1 MKKFLIAVC
10 SILILLTKPLYA
22 ELNIQELTSQNGTK
36 FWLAQ
41 EKSIPF
47 VSLEIRFRGGT
58 SMDDNKTSGAVS
70 FMTAMLEEGAG
81 ELDAQAFSKA
91 RDSIAA
97 SFNFDVSRDNLSV
110 SARFLSDTREEAI
123 QLLKQALT
131 TPRFDKEAM
140 ERVRKQIISIIA
152 SNQKNQNKIAQSK
165 LYELT
170 FPDHIYSSSGLGSTE
185 KITLLNGNDLRQAH
199 KVAITRDRISVS
211 IVGDISEIQAIEMLD
226 ELLENL
232 PNSSKSLPKR
242 VRANLDL
249 GTVLVD
255 YPSPQSVAFFTFKG
269 ISRTDQDFFA
279 AFVMNHI
286 LGGGGFNS
294 RLMKKIRE
302 ERGLTYSVN
311 TSLAQYDHAELYLG
325 MFQSSNDKISEAI
338 GILKKEIALLANNG
352 VNQEELEEAKKFL
365 IGAYPLRFDG
375 NVRIANILAGM
386 QFMGL
391 DKEYIKLRNVMVSAV
406 TSEDVA
412 RVAKR
417 LLSSKEFTLVVVGKP
432 EGLKASH

>member
-1 MKKFLIAVC
+1 MKFFLIAVF
-10 SILILLTKPLYA
+10 SILILLIKPLYA

-58 SMDDNKTSGAVS
+58 SMDDNKTRGAVS

>member
-1 MKKFLIAVC
+1 MRTFLIAVL
-10 SILILLTKPLYA
+10 SVLLLLVKPLYA

-36 FWLAQ
+36 FWLVQ
-41 EKSIPF
+41 ERSIPF
-47 VSLEIRFRGGT
+47 VSLEITFRGGT
-58 SMDDNKTSGAVS
+58 SMDDDKTRGAVS
-70 FMTAMLEEGAG
+70 FMTAMLEEGSG

-97 SFNFDVSRDNLSV
+97 SFNFDVSRDSLSI
-110 SARFLSDTREEAI
+110 SARFLSDTREEAV

-131 TPRFDKEAM
+131 TPRFDREAT
-140 ERVRKQIISIIA
+140 ERVRKQIVSVIE
-152 SNQKNQNKIAQSK
+152 SNQKNQKKIAQSK

-170 FPDHIYSSSGLGSTE
+170 FPDHIYSSSGLGSVD
-185 KITLLNGNDLRQAH
+185 KITLLKRNDLRQAH
-199 KVAITRDRISVS
+199 KVAITRDRVSVS
-211 IVGDISEIQAIEMLD
+211 IVGDISQLHAIEMLD
-226 ELLENL
+226 ELLEDL

-242 VRANLDL
+242 ATANLEL
-249 GTVLVD
+249 GTVLID
-255 YPSPQSVAFFTFKG
+255 YPSPQSVAFFTFEG
-269 ISRTDQDFFA
+269 ITRTDQDFFA

-294 RLMKKIRE
+294 RLMTEIRE
-302 ERGLTYSVN
+302 RRGLTYSIN

-338 GILKKEIALLANNG
+338 GVLKKEIALLANDG
-352 VNQEELEEAKKFL
+352 VNPEELEKAKKFL

-375 NVRIANILAGM
+375 NVMIAKILAGM

-391 DKEYIKLRNVMVSAV
+391 DKEYIELRNGMVRGV

-417 LLSSKEFTLVVVGKP
+417 LLSSEEFTLVVVGQP
-432 EGLKASH
+432 QGLKVSH

>member
-1 MKKFLIAVC
+1 MKKFLIAVF
-10 SILILLTKPLYA
+10 SILILLIKPLYA

-58 SMDDNKTSGAVS
+58 SMDDNKTRGAVS

-232 PNSSKSLPKR
+232 PNSSKLLPKR

-391 DKEYIKLRNVMVSAV
+391 DKEYIKLRNVMVSGV

>member
-58 SMDDNKTSGAVS
+58 SMDDNKTRGAVS

-97 SFNFDVSRDNLSV
+97 SFNFDVSRDSLSV

-232 PNSSKSLPKR
+232 PNSSKLLPKR

-391 DKEYIKLRNVMVSAV
+391 DKEYIKLRNVMVSGV

>member
-1 MKKFLIAVC
+1 MKKFLIAVF

-58 SMDDNKTSGAVS
+58 SMDDNKTLGAVS
-70 FMTAMLEEGAG
+70 FMTAMLEEGSG

-97 SFNFDVSRDNLSV
+97 SFDFDVSRDSLSV

-131 TPRFDKEAM
+131 RPRFDQEAM

-170 FPDHIYSSSGLGSTE
+170 FPDHIYSSNGLGSTD

-232 PNSSKSLPKR
+232 PDSSKLLPKR

>member
-1 MKKFLIAVC
+1 MKFFLIAVF
-10 SILILLTKPLYA
+10 SILILLIKPLYA

-58 SMDDNKTSGAVS
+58 SMDDNKTRGAVS

-170 FPDHIYSSSGLGSTE
+170 FPDHIYSSSGLGSTD
-185 KITLLNGNDLRQAH
+185 KITLLNGNDLRRAH

-232 PNSSKSLPKR
+232 PNSSKLLPKR

-391 DKEYIKLRNVMVSAV
+391 DKEYIKLRNVMVSGV

>member
-58 SMDDNKTSGAVS
+58 SMDDNKTRGAVS

-81 ELDAQAFSKA
+81 ELDTQAFSKA

-97 SFNFDVSRDNLSV
+97 SFNFDVSRDSLSV

-170 FPDHIYSSSGLGSTE
+170 FPDHIYSSSGLGSTD

-232 PNSSKSLPKR
+232 PDSSKLLPKR

-391 DKEYIKLRNVMVSAV
+391 DKEYIKLRNVMVSGV

-412 RVAKR
+412 RVAER

>member
-1 MKKFLIAVC
+1 
-10 SILILLTKPLYA
+10 
-22 ELNIQELTSQNGTK
+22 
-36 FWLAQ
+36 
-41 EKSIPF
+41 
-47 VSLEIRFRGGT
+47 
-58 SMDDNKTSGAVS
+58 MDDNKTRGAVS

-232 PNSSKSLPKR
+232 PNSSKLLPKR

-391 DKEYIKLRNVMVSAV
+391 DKEYIKLRNVMVSGV

>member
-1 MKKFLIAVC
+1 MKKFLIAVF
-10 SILILLTKPLYA
+10 SILILLIKPLYA

-58 SMDDNKTSGAVS
+58 SMDDNKTRGAVS

-97 SFNFDVSRDNLSV
+97 SFNFDVSRDSLSV

-170 FPDHIYSSSGLGSTE
+170 FPDHIYSSSGLGSTD

-232 PNSSKSLPKR
+232 PNSSKLLPKR

-391 DKEYIKLRNVMVSAV
+391 DKEYIKLRNVMVSGV

-412 RVAKR
+412 RVAER

>member
-58 SMDDNKTSGAVS
+58 SMDDNKTRGAVS

-170 FPDHIYSSSGLGSTE
+170 FPDHIYSSSGLGSTD

-232 PNSSKSLPKR
+232 PNSSKLLPKR

-391 DKEYIKLRNVMVSAV
+391 DKEYIKLRNVMVSGV

>member
-1 MKKFLIAVC
+1 
-10 SILILLTKPLYA
+10 
-22 ELNIQELTSQNGTK
+22 
-36 FWLAQ
+36 
-41 EKSIPF
+41 
-47 VSLEIRFRGGT
+47 
-58 SMDDNKTSGAVS
+58 
-70 FMTAMLEEGAG
+70 
-81 ELDAQAFSKA
+81 
-91 RDSIAA
+91 
-97 SFNFDVSRDNLSV
+97 
-110 SARFLSDTREEAI
+110 
-123 QLLKQALT
+123 
-131 TPRFDKEAM
+131 
-140 ERVRKQIISIIA
+140 
-152 SNQKNQNKIAQSK
+152 
-165 LYELT
+165 
-170 FPDHIYSSSGLGSTE
+170 
-185 KITLLNGNDLRQAH
+185 
-199 KVAITRDRISVS
+199 
-211 IVGDISEIQAIEMLD
+211 MLD

-232 PNSSKSLPKR
+232 PDSSKLLPKR

-325 MFQSSNDKISEAI
+325 MFQSSNDKIAEAI

-352 VNQEELEEAKKFL
+352 VDQEELEEAKKFL

>member
-58 SMDDNKTSGAVS
+58 SMDDNKTRGAVS

-232 PNSSKSLPKR
+232 PNSSKLLPKR

-391 DKEYIKLRNVMVSAV
+391 DKEYIKLRNVMVSGV

>member
-58 SMDDNKTSGAVS
+58 SMDDNKTRGAVS

-131 TPRFDKEAM
+131 TPRFDQEAM

-170 FPDHIYSSSGLGSTE
+170 FPDHIYSSSGLGSTD

-232 PNSSKSLPKR
+232 PNSSKLLPKR

-391 DKEYIKLRNVMVSAV
+391 DKEYIKLRNVMVSGV

-412 RVAKR
+412 RVAER

>member
-1 MKKFLIAVC
+1 MKKFLIAVF

-22 ELNIQELTSQNGTK
+22 ELNIQELISQNGTK

-58 SMDDNKTSGAVS
+58 SMDDNKTLGAVS
-70 FMTAMLEEGAG
+70 FMTAMLEEGSG

-97 SFNFDVSRDNLSV
+97 SFDFDVSRDSLSV

-131 TPRFDKEAM
+131 RPRFDQEAM

-170 FPDHIYSSSGLGSTE
+170 FPDHIYSSNGLGSTD

-232 PNSSKSLPKR
+232 PNSSKLLPKR
-242 VRANLDL
+242 VRANLNL

-255 YPSPQSVAFFTFKG
+255 YPSPQSVAFFTFEG

-338 GILKKEIALLANNG
+338 EILKKEIALLANNG
-352 VNQEELEEAKKFL
+352 VNQEELDEAKKFL
-365 IGAYPLRFDG
+365 TGAYPLRFDG
-375 NVRIANILAGM
+375 NVRIANILVGM

-391 DKEYIKLRNVMVSAV
+391 DKEYVKLRNVMVSEV

-417 LLSSKEFTLVVVGKP
+417 LLSSKDFTLVIVGKP

>member
-1 MKKFLIAVC
+1 MKFFLIAVF
-10 SILILLTKPLYA
+10 SILILLIKPLYA

-58 SMDDNKTSGAVS
+58 SMDDNKTRGAVS

-170 FPDHIYSSSGLGSTE
+170 FPDHIYSSSGLGSTD

-232 PNSSKSLPKR
+232 PNSSKLLPKR

-391 DKEYIKLRNVMVSAV
+391 DKEYIKLRNVMVSGV

>member
-1 MKKFLIAVC
+1 MKTFLTAV
-10 SILILLTKPLYA
+10 LFVLFLLAKPLYA
-22 ELNIQELTSQNGTK
+22 ELNIQELSSRNGIN
-36 FWLAQ
+36 FWLVQ
-41 EKSIPF
+41 EESIPF

-58 SMDDNKTSGAVS
+58 SMDDDKTRGAVS
-70 FMTAMLEEGAG
+70 FMTAMLEEGSG
-81 ELDAQAFSKA
+81 ELDAQTFSKA

-97 SFNFDVSRDNLSV
+97 SFNFDVSRDSLSI
-110 SARFLSDTREEAI
+110 SARFLSDKREEAV
-123 QLLKQALT
+123 QLLRQALT

-140 ERVRKQIISIIA
+140 ERVRKQIISKKEKKKK
-152 SNQKNQNKIAQSK
+152 NQKKIAQSK

-170 FPDHIYSSSGLGSTE
+170 FPDHIYSSSGLGSID
-185 KITLLNGNDLRQAH
+185 KIALLKRHDLRQAH
-199 KVAITRDRISVS
+199 KVAINKDRVSVS
-211 IVGDISEIQAIEMLD
+211 IVGDISQLEAIEMLD
-226 ELLENL
+226 ELLDDL

-242 VRANLDL
+242 ARVNLAL

-255 YPSPQSVAFFTFKG
+255 YPSPQSVAFFTFEG
-269 ISRTDQDFFA
+269 INRTDQDFFA

-294 RLMKKIRE
+294 RLMMEIRE
-302 ERGLTYSVN
+302 QRGLTYSIN

-338 GILKKEIALLANNG
+338 GVLKKEIAMLANNG
-352 VNQEELEEAKKFL
+352 VNQDELKKAIKFL
-365 IGAYPLRFDG
+365 TGAYPLRFDG
-375 NVRIANILAGM
+375 NEMIAKILVGM

-391 DKEYIKLRNVMVSAV
+391 DKEYIDLRNSMVSSV

-417 LLSSKEFTLVVVGKP
+417 LLSSEEFTLVVVGQP
-432 EGLKASH
+432 EGLKVSH

>member
-1 MKKFLIAVC
+1 MKKFLIAVF
-10 SILILLTKPLYA
+10 SILILLIKPLYA

-58 SMDDNKTSGAVS
+58 SMDDNKTLGAVS
-70 FMTAMLEEGAG
+70 FMTAMLEEGSG

-97 SFNFDVSRDNLSV
+97 SFDFDVSRDSLSV

-131 TPRFDKEAM
+131 TPRFDQEAM

-170 FPDHIYSSSGLGSTE
+170 FPDHIYSSSGLGSTD

-199 KVAITRDRISVS
+199 KIAITRDRISVS

-232 PNSSKSLPKR
+232 PDSSKLLPKR

-391 DKEYIKLRNVMVSAV
+391 DKEYIKLRNVMVSGV

-417 LLSSKEFTLVVVGKP
+417 LLSSKEFTCVIVGKP

>member
-58 SMDDNKTSGAVS
+58 SMDDNKTRGAVS

-232 PNSSKSLPKR
+232 PNSSKLLPKR

>member
-22 ELNIQELTSQNGTK
+22 ELNIQELISQNGTK

-58 SMDDNKTSGAVS
+58 SMDDNKTRGAVS

-97 SFNFDVSRDNLSV
+97 SFNFDVSRDSLSV

-140 ERVRKQIISIIA
+140 ERVRKQIIAIIA

-170 FPDHIYSSSGLGSTE
+170 FPDHIYSSSGLGSTD

-232 PNSSKSLPKR
+232 PDSSKLLPKR

-294 RLMKKIRE
+294 RLMKEIRE

-352 VNQEELEEAKKFL
+352 VDQEELEEAKKFL

-391 DKEYIKLRNVMVSAV
+391 DKEYIKLRNVMVSGV

>member
-1 MKKFLIAVC
+1 MKKFLIAVF

-58 SMDDNKTSGAVS
+58 SMDDDKTLGAVS
-70 FMTAMLEEGAG
+70 FMTAMLEEGSG

-97 SFNFDVSRDNLSV
+97 SFDFDVSRDSLSV
-110 SARFLSDTREEAI
+110 SARFLSDTRKKAI

-131 TPRFDKEAM
+131 RPRFDQEAM

-170 FPDHIYSSSGLGSTE
+170 FPNHIYSSNGLGSTD
-185 KITLLNGNDLRQAH
+185 KITLLNETDLRQAH
-199 KVAITRDRISVS
+199 KIAITRDRISVS

-232 PNSSKSLPKR
+232 PISSKLLPKR

-255 YPSPQSVAFFTFKG
+255 YPSPQSVAFFTFEG
-269 ISRTDQDFFA
+269 IGRTDQDFFA

-338 GILKKEIALLANNG
+338 EILKREIALLANNG
-352 VNQEELEEAKKFL
+352 VNQEELDEAKKFL
-365 IGAYPLRFDG
+365 TGAYPLRFDG
-375 NVRIANILAGM
+375 NVRIANILVGM

-391 DKEYIKLRNVMVSAV
+391 DKEYVKLRNVMVSEV

-417 LLSSKEFTLVVVGKP
+417 LLSSKDFTLVIVGKP

>member
-1 MKKFLIAVC
+1 MKKFLIAVF

-58 SMDDNKTSGAVS
+58 SMDDNKTLGAVS
-70 FMTAMLEEGAG
+70 FMTAMLEEGSG

-97 SFNFDVSRDNLSV
+97 SFDFDVSRDSLSV

-131 TPRFDKEAM
+131 RPRFDQEAM

-170 FPDHIYSSSGLGSTE
+170 FPDHIYSSNGLGSTD

-232 PNSSKSLPKR
+232 PDSSKLLPKR

-352 VNQEELEEAKKFL
+352 VNQEELDEAKKFL
-365 IGAYPLRFDG
+365 TGAYPLRFDG
-375 NVRIANILAGM
+375 NVRIANILVGM

-391 DKEYIKLRNVMVSAV
+391 DKEYVKLRNVMVSDV

-417 LLSSKEFTLVVVGKP
+417 LLSSKEFTLVIVGKP

>member
-58 SMDDNKTSGAVS
+58 SMDDNKTRGAVS

-170 FPDHIYSSSGLGSTE
+170 FPDHIYSSSGLGSTD

-232 PNSSKSLPKR
+232 PNSSKLLPKR

-391 DKEYIKLRNVMVSAV
+391 DKEYIKLRNVMVSGV

-412 RVAKR
+412 RVAER

>member
-58 SMDDNKTSGAVS
+58 SMDDNKTRGAVS

-97 SFNFDVSRDNLSV
+97 SFNFDVSRDSLSV

-140 ERVRKQIISIIA
+140 ERVRKQIIAIIA

-170 FPDHIYSSSGLGSTE
+170 FPDHIYSSSGLGSTD
-185 KITLLNGNDLRQAH
+185 KITLLNENDLRQAH

-232 PNSSKSLPKR
+232 PDSSKLLPKR

>member
-1 MKKFLIAVC
+1 MKFFLIAVF
-10 SILILLTKPLYA
+10 SILILLIKPLYA

-58 SMDDNKTSGAVS
+58 SMDDNKTRGAVS

-131 TPRFDKEAM
+131 TPRFDQEAM

-232 PNSSKSLPKR
+232 PNSSKLLPKR

-391 DKEYIKLRNVMVSAV
+391 DKEYIKLRNVMVSGV

-412 RVAKR
+412 RVAER

>member
-1 MKKFLIAVC
+1 MKFFLIAVF
-10 SILILLTKPLYA
+10 SILILLIKPLYA

-58 SMDDNKTSGAVS
+58 SMDDNKTRGAVS

-170 FPDHIYSSSGLGSTE
+170 FPDHIYSSSGLGSTD

-232 PNSSKSLPKR
+232 PNSSKLLPKR

-391 DKEYIKLRNVMVSAV
+391 DKEYIKLRNVMVSGV

-412 RVAKR
+412 RVAER

>member
-1 MKKFLIAVC
+1 MKKFLIAVFC
-10 SILILLTKPLYA
+10 ILILLIKPLYA

-58 SMDDNKTSGAVS
+58 SMDDDKTLGAVS
-70 FMTAMLEEGAG
+70 FMTAMLEEGSG

-97 SFNFDVSRDNLSV
+97 SFDFDVSRDSLSV

-131 TPRFDKEAM
+131 RPRFDQEAM
-140 ERVRKQIISIIA
+140 ERVRKQIIAIIA

-170 FPDHIYSSSGLGSTE
+170 FPDHIYSSSGLGSTD

-232 PNSSKSLPKR
+232 PDSSKLLPKR

-352 VNQEELEEAKKFL
+352 VDQEELEEAKKFL

-391 DKEYIKLRNVMVSAV
+391 DKEYIKLRNVMVSGV

>member
-1 MKKFLIAVC
+1 MKKFLIAVF
-10 SILILLTKPLYA
+10 SILILLIKPLYA

-58 SMDDNKTSGAVS
+58 SMDDNKTRGAVS

-170 FPDHIYSSSGLGSTE
+170 FPDHIYSSSGLGSTD

-232 PNSSKSLPKR
+232 PNSSKLLPKR

-391 DKEYIKLRNVMVSAV
+391 DKEYIKLRNVMVSGV

>member
-1 MKKFLIAVC
+1 MKFFLIAVF
-10 SILILLTKPLYA
+10 SILILLIKPLYA

-58 SMDDNKTSGAVS
+58 SMDDNKTRGAVS

-232 PNSSKSLPKR
+232 PNSSKLLPKR

-391 DKEYIKLRNVMVSAV
+391 DKEYIKLRNVMVSGV

>member
-58 SMDDNKTSGAVS
+58 SMDDNKTRGAVS

-97 SFNFDVSRDNLSV
+97 SFDFDVSRDSLSV

-170 FPDHIYSSSGLGSTE
+170 FPDHIYSSSGLGSTD

-232 PNSSKSLPKR
+232 PDSSKLLPKR

>member
-1 MKKFLIAVC
+1 MKFFLIAVF
-10 SILILLTKPLYA
+10 SILILLIKPLYA

-58 SMDDNKTSGAVS
+58 SMDDNKTRGAVS

-232 PNSSKSLPKR
+232 PNSSKLLPKR

-391 DKEYIKLRNVMVSAV
+391 DKEYIKLRNVMVSGV

-412 RVAKR
+412 RVAER

>member
-1 MKKFLIAVC
+1 MKKFLIAVF
-10 SILILLTKPLYA
+10 SILILLIKPLYA

-58 SMDDNKTSGAVS
+58 SMDDDKTLGAVS
-70 FMTAMLEEGAG
+70 FMTAMLEEGSG

-97 SFNFDVSRDNLSV
+97 SFDFDVSRDSLSV

-131 TPRFDKEAM
+131 RPRFDQEAM
-140 ERVRKQIISIIA
+140 ERVRKQIISIIV

-170 FPDHIYSSSGLGSTE
+170 FPDHIYSSNGLGSTD
-185 KITLLNGNDLRQAH
+185 KITLINGNDLRQAH
-199 KVAITRDRISVS
+199 KVAITKDRISISV
-211 IVGDISEIQAIEMLD
+211 VGDISEIQAIEMLD

-232 PNSSKSLPKR
+232 PISSKLLPKR

-255 YPSPQSVAFFTFKG
+255 YPSPQSVAFFTFEG
-269 ISRTDQDFFA
+269 IGRTDQDFFA

-338 GILKKEIALLANNG
+338 EILKREIALLANNG
-352 VNQEELEEAKKFL
+352 VNQEELDEAKKFL
-365 IGAYPLRFDG
+365 TGAYPLRFDG
-375 NVRIANILAGM
+375 NVRIANILVGM

-391 DKEYIKLRNVMVSAV
+391 DKEYVKLRNVMVSEV

-417 LLSSKEFTLVVVGKP
+417 LLSSKDFTLVIVGKP

>member
-1 MKKFLIAVC
+1 MKKFLIAVF
-10 SILILLTKPLYA
+10 SILILLIKPLYA

-58 SMDDNKTSGAVS
+58 SMDDNKTLGAVS
-70 FMTAMLEEGAG
+70 FMTAMLEEGSG

-97 SFNFDVSRDNLSV
+97 SFDFDVSRDSLSV

-131 TPRFDKEAM
+131 RPRFDQEAM

-170 FPDHIYSSSGLGSTE
+170 FPNHIYSSNGLGSTD
-185 KITLLNGNDLRQAH
+185 KITLLNETDLRQAH
-199 KVAITRDRISVS
+199 KIAITRDRISVS

-232 PNSSKSLPKR
+232 PISSKLLPKR

-255 YPSPQSVAFFTFKG
+255 YPSPQSVAFFTFEG

-352 VNQEELEEAKKFL
+352 VKQEELDEAKKFL
-365 IGAYPLRFDG
+365 TGAYPLRFDG
-375 NVRIANILAGM
+375 NVRIANILVGM

-391 DKEYIKLRNVMVSAV
+391 DKEYVKLRNVMVSEV

-417 LLSSKEFTLVVVGKP
+417 LLSSKDFTLVIVGKP